1 MPTYVTNSFQPLC
14 ALAWAPRTKPS
25 DWNANVITS
34 RCRLNGWPLERR
46 WLSLVIAAS
55 ISTIHEL
62 KVATNMTQIAFKLFT
77 LAAVARQLP
86 LTHQPSN
93 WPITLLTCDRNAIS
107 PIVALLLPLFFIMFF
122 CKNRNAIKIN
132 KSGLLWT
139 KTAKTQKKEKR
150 ERKTK
155 IQ

>member
-1 MPTYVTNSFQPLC
+1 
-14 ALAWAPRTKPS
+14 
-25 DWNANVITS
+25 
-34 RCRLNGWPLERR
+34 
-46 WLSLVIAAS
+46 
-55 ISTIHEL
+55 
-62 KVATNMTQIAFKLFT
+62 MTQIAFKLFT

-139 KTAKTQKKEKR
+139 KTAKTQKKRKKR
-150 ERKTK
+150 EKNKNSCHNSHLRTFRAARMLLT
-155 IQ
+155 IVGICRVANMTLLLPPPYNTPHIGIVLLPQPLLFQACRF